1 MVDPMLPHQQ
11 MREQQNM
18 ASQIETA
25 LQESWFGVG
34 LIPFEV
40 YNMLQSITMYVCS
53 LMQKLSIVYSIHV
66 YIHTCI
72 CVFVVRSLMV
82 IWVRRVISLVSIY
95 PSWSYRTRS
104 VSCFYLL
111 LVSTLRVH
119 RI

>member
-40 YNMLQSITMYVCS
+40 YNMLQKYYHVRMFFDAKV
-53 LMQKLSIVYSIHV
+53 KYSIQ
-66 YIHTCI
+66 YTCI
-72 CVFVVRSLMV
+72 YTHMYMCLRSQV
-82 IWVRRVISLVSIY
+82 INGHLGQTCY
-95 PSWSYRTRS
+95 S
-104 VSCFYLL
+104 VSQYLPKLELPDQICQLL
-111 LVSTLRVH
+111 LSSSRLH
-119 RI
+119 S